1 VAASAP
7 RIFIGL
13 GPNLGDGK
21 WQLLTAWGL
30 LGGAPGVSLGRLS
43 NPYRSA
49 PVGMVSGNWFTNA
62 VGEIRAEM
70 PPLELLRHLLAIEA
84 VMGRRRHP
92 RKSGY
97 QDRTLDLDLLYY
109 GDLQLAVA
117 DLYLPH
123 PNRRER
129 LFVLEPLSEIAR
141 DFIDCEAR
149 RPVSALLADLRE
161 RQRALP
167 EKHRQ
172 HVYAETWPQTGQ
184 RFSPGGP

>member
-13 GPNLGDGK
+13 GSNLGDGK